1 MRWRRKPALLRLR
14 PDPTARQR
22 SVRTIL
28 YLHGFRSSPSSFKA
42 RRLREHFEAVAQS
55 ARFICPQLPP
65 SPAEAIAVAR
75 EAVEGQSPEALAL
88 VGSSLGGFYATV
100 LAEQLGCRAVLIN
113 PAVDPAR
120 DLEKYIG
127 EQQAWHSEDRFYFR
141 PEYIAELKAL
151 DLAQLTQLDR
161 YLLLAA
167 TGDEVLDWHEMT
179 DRYAGAHQ
187 HVIEGSDHGLSDFD
201 DYLQEVL
208 AFCDA

>member
-1 MRWRRKPALLRLR
+1 M
-14 PDPTARQR
+14 
-22 SVRTIL
+22 RTIL

-42 RRLREHFEAVAQS
+42 RRLHEHFAAAGQS
-55 ARFICPQLPP
+55 GRFVCPQLPP
-65 SPAEAIAVAR
+65 SPAAAMAVAR
-75 EAVEGQSPEALAL
+75 EAVTGTDPARLAL

-113 PAVDPAR
+113 PAVHPAR

-141 PEYIAELKAL
+141 PEYIDELKVL
-151 DLAQLTQLDR
+151 EVAQPTQLQR

-167 TGDEVLDWHEMT
+167 TGDEVLDWREMT
-179 DRYAGAHQ
+179 ARYAGANQ

-208 AFCDA
+208 AFCEG

>member
-1 MRWRRKPALLRLR
+1 M
-14 PDPTARQR
+14 
-22 SVRTIL
+22 RTIL

-42 RRLREHFEAVAQS
+42 CRLREHFDACGQS

-75 EAVEGQSPEALAL
+75 AAVAGIDPVALAL
-88 VGSSLGGFYATV
+88 IGSSLGGFYATV

-120 DLEKYIG
+120 GLEKYIG
-127 EQQAWHSEDRFYFR
+127 EQQAWHSDERFYFR
-141 PEYIAELKAL
+141 PEYIDELKAL
-151 DLAQLTQLDR
+151 DVAQLTQLHR

-167 TGDEVLDWHEMT
+167 TGDEVLDWREMT
-179 DRYAGAHQ
+179 ARYAGAQQ

-208 AFCDA
+208 AFCEA